1 MSDPMQPE
9 NVPPVSVFERFN
21 RWIEES
27 IMIKLFSI
35 GFLVLL
41 LLLPASWIQ
50 DLMYERESRA
60 ESVVQEISSK
70 WSGTQTLAGP
80 ILVIPYIVKE
90 KIDRGKDGIE
100 VTEHLEKYF
109 FLPEKLSITGDIR
122 PEVRNRGIFDAVVY
136 TSDFTILSD
145 FKLPDFDRLNI
156 HSDNILWKD
165 AYMIFPVTDL
175 RGISNALSFTVGGQ
189 EKATEP
195 ANNLGVSVKK
205 ITPLTPERYAYSDNT
220 EDSELSASGVIASL
234 GWKTAADFNGKT
246 SIQLSLKGS
255 QRLNFVPTGKTTDV
269 KLTGNWNNPSF
280 DGEFLPESHEIT
292 DSTFTAN
299 WNVLHYNRPFA
310 QQWNTPN
317 EELSS
322 SDFGV
327 KLILPVD
334 QYQKSIR
341 TSKYGQLIIILTF
354 MSLFLV
360 EITRKVRIHPFQ
372 YILIGAA
379 LIIYYTLLLSFS
391 EQIGY
396 NAAYAV
402 ASVSTVVLVSLY
414 SMSFLKEKSLVA
426 LFTSLLIVF
435 YTFIFVIILQQDFSL
450 IIGSIGLFLIVGALM
465 YFSRK
470 VSWYKENKIGAA
482 QS

>member
-1 MSDPMQPE
+1 MEPV
-9 NVPPVSVFERFN
+9 NTPPLNIFERFN

-35 GFLVLL
+35 GFLVLI

-50 DLMYERESRA
+50 DLMLERESRA
-60 ESVVQEISSK
+60 EGVIQEVSSK
-70 WSGTQTLAGP
+70 WSGSQTLSGP
-80 ILVIPYIVKE
+80 ILVIPYTVHE
-90 KIDRGKDGIE
+90 KIDRGKNGIE
-100 VTEHLEKYF
+100 IIERTEKYF
-109 FLPEKLSITGDIR
+109 FLPENLSITGEVS
-122 PEVRNRGIFDAVVY
+122 PEQRNRGIFDVVVY
-136 TSDFTILSD
+136 SSALNINAD
-145 FKLPDFDRLNI
+145 FKMPEFDKLNI
-156 HSDNILWKD
+156 ASSNVIWKD
-165 AYMIFPVTDL
+165 AYMIFSITDL
-175 RGISNALSFTVGGQ
+175 RGISGKLDFRVGNS
-189 EKATEP
+189 EKTTEP

-205 ITPLTPERYAYSDNT
+205 VYTLRGEVFYPDDNNEYAQFST
-220 EDSELSASGVIASL
+220 SGVVARL
-234 GWKTAADFNGKT
+234 DWKTADDFSGKT
-246 SIQLSLKGS
+246 SVKLNLKGS
-255 QRLNFVPTGKTTDV
+255 QRINFVPTGKTSDV
-269 KLTGNWNNPSF
+269 KLSGSWGNPSF
-280 DGEFLPESHEIT
+280 DGEFLPESHQVT
-292 DSTFTAN
+292 DSSFSAH
-299 WNVLHYNRPFA
+299 WSVLHYNRPFS
-310 QQWNTPN
+310 QQWNTPD
-317 EELSS
+317 EKLSG

-354 MSLFLV
+354 MALFLV

-402 ASVSTVVLVSLY
+402 ASVSTVVLISLY
-414 SMSFLKEKSLVA
+414 SRSFLKDKALVA

-450 IIGSIGLFLIVGALM
+450 IIGSVGLFLIVGALM

-470 VSWYKENKIGAA
+470 VSWYREAKV
-482 QS
+482 

>member
-1 MSDPMQPE
+1 MEPE
-9 NVPPVSVFERFN
+9 NVPPLNIFERFN

-50 DLMYERESRA
+50 DLMQERESRA
-60 ESVVQEISSK
+60 EGVIREVSSK
-70 WSGTQTLAGP
+70 WSGSQTLSGP
-80 ILVIPYIVKE
+80 ILVIPYKVQE

-100 VTEHLEKYF
+100 IIEHTEKYF
-109 FLPEKLSITGDIR
+109 FLPEDLAIAGEVL
-122 PEVRNRGIFDAVVY
+122 PEPRKRGIFDVVVY
-136 TSDFTILSD
+136 ASALNITAD
-145 FKLPDFDRLNI
+145 FKMPDFDKLNI
-156 HSDNILWKD
+156 TPGNVIWKD
-165 AYMIFPVTDL
+165 AYMVFSITDL
-175 RGISNALSFTVGGQ
+175 RGISDNLIFTVGDSA
-189 EKATEP
+189 KTTEP
-195 ANNLGVSVKK
+195 SSNLGVLVKASSD
-205 ITPLTPERYAYSDNT
+205 TDRHAYYTYEDAASDNGFT
-220 EDSELSASGVIASL
+220 TSGVMAKL
-234 GWKTAADFNGKT
+234 DWQTAEDFKGKT
-246 SIQLSLKGS
+246 SIKLNLKGS
-255 QRLNFVPTGKTTDV
+255 QRLNFVPTGKTTAV
-269 KLTGNWNNPSF
+269 NLTGTWNNPSF
-280 DGEFLPESHEIT
+280 DGEFLPESHEVT
-292 DSTFTAN
+292 DTSFTAH
-299 WNVLHYNRPFA
+299 WEVLHYNRPFS
-310 QQWNTPN
+310 QQWNKLDERLTG
-317 EELSS
+317 

-354 MSLFLV
+354 MALFLV

-402 ASVSTVVLVSLY
+402 ASISTVVLISLY
-414 SMSFLKEKSLVA
+414 SKSFLKDKGLVA
-426 LFTSLLIVF
+426 LFTSLLVVF

-450 IIGSIGLFLIVGALM
+450 IIGSVGLFLIVGALM

-470 VSWYKENKIGAA
+470 VSWYREVKI
-482 QS
+482 

>member
-1 MSDPMQPE
+1 MEPGNTLPL
-9 NVPPVSVFERFN
+9 NVFERFN

-50 DLMYERESRA
+50 ELMKERESRA
-60 ESVVQEISSK
+60 AGVIQEISSK
-70 WSGTQTLAGP
+70 WSGDQTVAGP
-80 ILVIPYIVKE
+80 ILVIPYKVQE

-100 VTEHLEKYF
+100 ILERTEKYF
-109 FLPEKLSITGDIR
+109 FLPEKLSITG
-122 PEVRNRGIFDAVVY
+122 EVTPDVLHRGIFDAVVY
-136 TSDFTILSD
+136 TSVLNINSD
-145 FKLPDFDRLNI
+145 FRKPDFAKLDIAAENI
-156 HSDNILWKD
+156 VWKD
-165 AYMIFPVTDL
+165 AYMIFSITDL
-175 RGISNALSFTVGGQ
+175 RGISENLAFSVGNVA
-189 EKATEP
+189 KATEP
-195 ANNLGVSVKK
+195 SNNLGVSVREA
-205 ITPLTPERYAYSDNT
+205 ERMNYDDQYAVDVSGSDYS
-220 EDSELSASGVIASL
+220 SSGVIAKLDWTS
-234 GWKTAADFNGKT
+234 ADDFAGST
-246 SIQLSLKGS
+246 SINLSLKGS
-255 QRLNFVPTGKTTDV
+255 ERLNFVPTGKTTDV
-269 KLTGNWNNPSF
+269 KLSGTWNNPSF
-280 DGEFLPESHEIT
+280 DGEFLPEMREIT
-292 DSTFTAN
+292 DSTFTAA
-299 WNVLHYNRPFA
+299 WKVLHYNRPFS
-310 QQWNTPN
+310 QQWNTPD
-317 EELSS
+317 EKLSG

-354 MSLFLV
+354 MALFLV

-396 NAAYAV
+396 NASYAV
-402 ASVSTVVLVSLY
+402 ASLSTVVLISLY
-414 SMSFLKEKSLVA
+414 SMSFLKDKGLVA
-426 LFTSLLIVF
+426 LFTALLIVF

-450 IIGSIGLFLIVGALM
+450 IIGSVGLFLIVGALM

-470 VSWYKENKIGAA
+470 VSWYRDAKPD
-482 QS
+482 

>member
-1 MSDPMQPE
+1 MEPE
-9 NVPPVSVFERFN
+9 NAPPLNIFERFN

-50 DLMYERESRA
+50 DLMQEREARA
-60 ESVVQEISSK
+60 EGVIGEISSK
-70 WSGTQTLAGP
+70 WSGSQTLAGP
-80 ILVIPYIVKE
+80 ILVIPYKVQE
-90 KIDRGKDGIE
+90 KVDKGKDGIE
-100 VTEHLEKYF
+100 IYERTEKYF
-109 FLPEKLSITGDIR
+109 FLPEKLSVTGDIT
-122 PEVRNRGIFDAVVY
+122 PDVLHRGIFDAVVY
-136 TSDFTILSD
+136 TSALGVRAD
-145 FKLPDFDRLNI
+145 FKKPDFAKLNI
-156 HSDNILWKD
+156 TPENVQWKD
-165 AYMIFPVTDL
+165 AYMIFPITDL
-175 RGISNALSFTVGGQ
+175 RGISDKLIFSVGDS
-189 EKATEP
+189 EKSTEP
-195 ANNLGVSVKK
+195 SNNLGVSVRRSS
-205 ITPLTPERYAYSDNT
+205 TVSREAYSYEDNIEGSQYAT
-220 EDSELSASGVIASL
+220 SGVIASL
-234 GWKTAADFNGKT
+234 GWQTADDFNGKT
-246 SIQLSLKGS
+246 SIDLNLKGS

-269 KLTGNWNNPSF
+269 KLSGTWNNPSF
-280 DGEFLPESHEIT
+280 DGEFLPETREIS
-292 DSTFTAN
+292 DSAFSAT
-299 WNVLHYNRPFA
+299 WKVLHYNRPFS
-310 QQWNTPN
+310 QQWNTPD
-317 EELSS
+317 EKLSG

-354 MSLFLV
+354 MALFLV

-402 ASVSTVVLVSLY
+402 ASVSTVALISLY
-414 SMSFLKEKSLVA
+414 SKSFLKDRGLVA
-426 LFTSLLIVF
+426 LFTSLLVVF

-450 IIGSIGLFLIVGALM
+450 IIGSVGLFLIVGALM

-470 VSWYKENKIGAA
+470 VSWYKEV
-482 QS
+482 